1 MPTAFTDETPRFEM
15 FPAIRSCTCSR
26 RYADDAG
33 GRDTGAAFGEG
44 ERISFSGSGV
54 RAVGGGLARNIASK
68 SPVGVGVGVSVGV
81 GVGWGVGEGVAL
93 GDSVGAGCGVACGL
107 MAGAGAGRETGG
119 ACAPSPSN
127 ECSRFF
133 KSIVRS
139 SFPSCVG
146 MGAIPNAG
154 NSLAAIEFAF
164 DSNVFSLGSSF
175 VSVCSVA
182 SINGMFF
189 GPVGGVGIGAST
201 MVNSTGFS
209 SSGSDG

>member
-1 MPTAFTDETPRFEM
+1 M

-33 GRDTGAAFGEG
+33 GRDTGVDAAFGEG

-54 RAVGGGLARNIASK
+54 RAVGGGVARNIASK
-68 SPVGVGVGVSVGV
+68 SPVGVGVGVGV
-81 GVGWGVGEGVAL
+81 SVGWGVGEDVAL
-93 GDSVGAGCGVACGL
+93 GDGAGVGCGVACVML
-107 MAGAGAGRETGG
+107 GAGAGRETGC

-127 ECSRFF
+127 ECWRFF
-133 KSIVRS
+133 KSIVGS

-175 VSVCSVA
+175 VSVCSVV
-182 SINGMFF
+182 SINGVFF
-189 GPVGGVGIGAST
+189 GPVGGVGIGATWT

-209 SSGSDG
+209 SSGSEG

>member
-1 MPTAFTDETPRFEM
+1 M

-33 GRDTGAAFGEG
+33 GRDTGVGADFGEG
-44 ERISFSGSGV
+44 ERTSFSGSGV
-54 RAVGGGLARNIASK
+54 RAVGGGLARNIASE
-68 SPVGVGVGVSVGV
+68 SPVSGGVGVGVSVG
-81 GVGWGVGEGVAL
+81 WGVGEDVARGDGAGV
-93 GDSVGAGCGVACGL
+93 GCGVACVML
-107 MAGAGAGRETGG
+107 GAGAGRETGC
-119 ACAPSPSN
+119 ACAPSLSN
-127 ECSRFF
+127 ECSRFL

-175 VSVCSVA
+175 VSVCSVV
-182 SINGMFF
+182 SINGVFF
-189 GPVGGVGIGAST
+189 GPVGGVGIGARLT

-209 SSGSDG
+209 SSGSEG

>member
-1 MPTAFTDETPRFEM
+1 
-15 FPAIRSCTCSR
+15 
-26 RYADDAG
+26 YADDAG
-33 GRDTGAAFGEG
+33 GCDTGVGAAFGEG
-44 ERISFSGSGV
+44 ERTSFSGSGV

-68 SPVGVGVGVSVGV
+68 SPVGVGVGVGVSVSV

-93 GDSVGAGCGVACGL
+93 GDGAGVGCGVGCVML
-107 MAGAGAGRETGG
+107 DAGAGRETGC

-127 ECSRFF
+127 ECWRFF
-133 KSIVRS
+133 KSIVGS

-175 VSVCSVA
+175 VSVCSVV
-182 SINGMFF
+182 SINGVFF
-189 GPVGGVGIGAST
+189 GPVGGVGIGATLT

-209 SSGSDG
+209 SSGSEG

>member
-33 GRDTGAAFGEG
+33 GRDTGVGAAFGEG
-44 ERISFSGSGV
+44 ERTSFSGSGV

-68 SPVGVGVGVSVGV
+68 SPVGVGVGVGV
-81 GVGWGVGEGVAL
+81 SVGWGVGEDVAL
-93 GDSVGAGCGVACGL
+93 GDGARVGCGVACVML
-107 MAGAGAGRETGG
+107 GAGAGREKGC
-119 ACAPSPSN
+119 ACAPSLSN
-127 ECSRFF
+127 ECSRFL

-175 VSVCSVA
+175 VSVCSVV
-182 SINGMFF
+182 SINGVFF
-189 GPVGGVGIGAST
+189 GPVGGVGIGARLT

-209 SSGSDG
+209 SSGSEG